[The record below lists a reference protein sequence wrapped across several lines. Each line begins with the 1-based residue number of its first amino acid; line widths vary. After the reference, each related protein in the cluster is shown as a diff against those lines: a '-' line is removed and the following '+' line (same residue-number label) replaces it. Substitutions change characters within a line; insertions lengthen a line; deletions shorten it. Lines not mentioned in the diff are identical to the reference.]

1 MDSIQK
7 WYSPHMVQQ
16 KEKPRLQQGMNW
28 NDRFH
33 GKQFVFECK
42 KWMRGRKRR
51 EKKNRLTHMH
61 WAHNKAT
68 KKMKL
73 KEKWRKKNKWSSHEL
88 ILRFCTFHIHYWIK
102 LYTTIFATYRTKNNK
117 MLLRRFHFFCST
129 AHMCR
134 LLREEMLCGRH
145 RDRWKWMTRSCHTF
159 LTIAEVKMHMF
170 AARNPLP
177 SVS

>member
-1 MDSIQK
+1 MILSAHGSAKRKTPTSARNELKRSVSWETIRVRVQEMNAWPQK
-7 WYSPHMVQQ
+7 TW
-16 KEKPRLQQGMNW
+16 
-28 NDRFH
+28 
-33 GKQFVFECK
+33 
-42 KWMRGRKRR
+42 
-51 EKKNRLTHMH
+51 EKKSTHSY
-61 WAHNKAT
+61 ALGTQQSNKRNET
-68 KKMKL
+68 KRKMK
-73 KEKWRKKNKWSSHEL
+73 RKKNKWSSHEL

-102 LYTTIFATYRTKNNK
+102 LYTTIFATYRTNNNK

-134 LLREEMLCGRH
+134 LLREEMLCGRY